1 MMETR
6 NTPLQISN
14 PDTSRISEQ
23 HSSDSLPLYNSRIIK
38 NWVEYLKR
46 YYPDIDIDTLLKHA
60 NIKDYELDDEGHW
73 LTQKQIDGF
82 HHILASKTD
91 DAAIA
96 RAVGRF
102 TVSSRASGALKQYL
116 FGFINPE
123 TAYSVLEKLNAHF
136 SRGVKLKTK
145 SVGRNR
151 IEARATLM
159 PNVIE
164 KPYQCLNRL
173 GALEAVAK
181 IFTGKYA
188 KIEHPTCIH
197 QGGDCCLYVISWE
210 NTRPF
215 FWKQIRNYFAV
226 FCIIAC
232 ILCFELAPAN
242 LWPILISAC
251 LLSVISL
258 SLYTEHVEKKELLN
272 AVTNQGD
279 VADRLI
285 DQINVSYNNA
295 LLIREIGQAT
305 SSILDINQLL
315 VYIVDSLEKRLDF
328 DRGMIMLADPER
340 TRLKYTIGYGYS
352 REQRDYI
359 EKSEFHLDNP
369 NSRGTF
375 VVSFRKQ
382 IPILINDIREVEKEY
397 SPRSAAFAKQMG
409 TLSFVC
415 VPIVFKEESMGILVV
430 DNIYSKRVLSQSDM
444 SLLMGIAPQIAIS
457 INNAMAY
464 RKIRE
469 SEERFRSLSETA
481 PDIIYTV
488 DTRGV
493 FTYVNPAWE
502 RILGYRVDETLGK
515 YFIDFV
521 RKEDIR
527 LTIDTFKKVRNGR
540 QTIRGGVG
548 LIPHKNG
555 SDRFFSVSSAP
566 NFDAEGRVVGAV
578 GVFKDI
584 TDLKLSEAK
593 LQKSYMKLKTAMD
606 STIETI
612 SKIVESRDPF
622 TSGHQER
629 VARLATAIANDMGL
643 SDELVESI
651 HMSATLHDVGKI
663 HVPAEILSKP
673 SRLNEIEIGLI
684 RIHPEVGYEILKSI
698 DFPYPVA
705 RIVLQHHERMDGSGY
720 PTGIKGEDILLEARI
735 LAVADI
741 VEAMAS
747 HRPFRPSLGI
757 EKALNEISTHR
768 GVLYDAQVVDTCLR
782 LFKKKLFT
790 F

>member
-1 MMETR
+1 MD
-6 NTPLQISN
+6 NTS
-14 PDTSRISEQ
+14 
-23 HSSDSLPLYNSRIIK
+23 LYNSRIIK
-38 NWVEYLKR
+38 VWVEYLKKHQ
-46 YYPDIDIDTLLKHA
+46 PDIDIVSLLKYS
-60 NIKDYELDDEGHW
+60 NIKEYELDDEGHW
-73 LTQKQIDGF
+73 LTQEQINRF
-82 HHILASKTD
+82 HEILAEKAD
-91 DAAIA
+91 NPNIA
-96 RAVGRF
+96 REVGRF
-102 TVSSRASGALKQYL
+102 SVTSRASGALRQYL
-116 FGFINPE
+116 SGFISPVKAYEVAKKINSRLSRASTLE
-123 TAYSVLEKLNAHF
+123 TRSIGKGKMEIKAVLK
-136 SRGVKLKTK
+136 SGVD
-145 SVGRNR
+145 
-151 IEARATLM
+151 
-159 PNVIE
+159 E
-164 KPYQCLNRL
+164 KPYQCLFRL
-173 GALEAVAK
+173 GSLEALAK
-181 IFTGKYA
+181 LFTKKYA
-188 KIEHPTCIH
+188 HIDHPVCIH
-197 QGGDCCLYVISWE
+197 KGGDCCLYHVSWE
-210 NTRPF
+210 QTSSYTWNL
-215 FWKQIRNYFAV
+215 IRNYSTV
-226 FCIIAC
+226 FGFIAC
-232 ILCFELAPAN
+232 ILFVIFMSPAHWIVPVMVCIIT
-242 LWPILISAC
+242 LMATA
-251 LLSVISL
+251 
-258 SLYTEHVEKKELLN
+258 LYAGFLENKELHGSIEN
-272 AVTNQGD
+272 HGEA
-279 VADRLI
+279 ADRLI